1 MAVTDPNGLRL
12 QSAAPRHARAD
23 APARRG
29 HGLPLPRLEDRA
41 KAYRAA
47 RRHTALVRVLRVVF
61 PVVAVGTFGLYA
73 VNAKF
78 SVDIGDATASVE
90 RIELT
95 QDALRM
101 VTPRLEGVTQD
112 NGRYVVQAKSGV
124 QDADAPDIINLDAVD
139 ARVARP
145 GNQWV
150 HLVAD
155 NGRFETKADRMQL
168 AGNIRIVADNGMDA
182 QLSTANIDIKT
193 NTIVSGDPVNIQMP
207 NGTIDSASIAI
218 NTEARTV
225 SFVGDVRVT
234 LFKQPQ
240 SPNAASAA
248 APQTE

>member
-1 MAVTDPNGLRL
+1 MAATDPNGLRP
-12 QSAAPRHARAD
+12 QSAAPRTARASD
-23 APARRG
+23 AARRG

-41 KAYRAA
+41 RAYRAA
-47 RRHTALVRVLRVVF
+47 RRHTALVRILRVVF
-61 PVVAVGTFGLYA
+61 PVLAVSSLGLYA

-78 SVDIGDATASVE
+78 SVNVGDATASVE

-95 QDALRM
+95 GDALRM

-112 NGRYVVQAKSGV
+112 NGRYVVEAKSGV

-155 NGRFETKADRMQL
+155 SGRFETKADRMQL
-168 AGNIRIVADNGMDA
+168 AGNIRIVSDNGMDA
-182 QLSTANIDIKT
+182 QLSTADIDIRT

-218 NTEARTV
+218 NTETRTV
-225 SFVGDVRVT
+225 SFVGAVRVT

-240 SPNAASAA
+240 PSVAAR
-248 APQTE
+248 TE